1 MSLLAEERKQYIL
14 DWLEREGKA
23 IVVGLAA
30 QLEVS
35 TETVRRDMAALENE
49 GKLKRVYCGAIKPA
63 FHNSE
68 APYELR
74 QKVHRA
80 GKEAIGRAAAEL
92 VEDGSTIAIEA
103 GTTPLELARAIR
115 GRMRLTVLTN
125 SLPVAAGLMEQG
137 GQERFS
143 GKVILLGGELKP
155 EQQAVNG
162 PICEQMARQ
171 FRVDQAF
178 LSVGGISL
186 THGVTDFDPNE
197 ASMSRPFAEIAQEVI
212 VLADHSKLGINTFAY
227 IVPLEKVDVIVTD
240 APCPAEWAGELAR
253 KHVQWVRAMDKEE
266 EEWV

>member
-23 IVVGLAA
+23 MVVGLAA

-35 TETVRRDMAALENE
+35 TETVRRDMAALEKE
-49 GKLKRVYCGAIKPA
+49 GKLKRVYGGAVKPT
-63 FHNSE
+63 FHNRE
-68 APYELR
+68 APYEQR
-74 QKVHRA
+74 QKVHQA

-92 VEDGSTIAIEA
+92 VQDGSTIAIDA
-103 GTTPLELARAIR
+103 GTTPLELAKAIR
-115 GRMRLTVLTN
+115 GKMRLTVLTN
-125 SLPVAAGLMEQG
+125 SLSVAACLLELA

-178 LSVGGISL
+178 LSIGGISL
-186 THGVTDFDPNE
+186 THGVTDFDPSE
-197 ASMSRPFAEIAQEVI
+197 ASMSRTFAEIAQEVI
-212 VLADHSKLGINTFAY
+212 VLADHSKLGISTFAY
-227 IVPLEKVDVIVTD
+227 IMPLEKVDVIVTD
-240 APCPAEWAGELAR
+240 APCPADWTSELGT
-253 KHVQWVRAMDKEE
+253 KHVQWVRAMDEE
-266 EEWV
+266 GDNGC